1 MESEIK
7 EENSSKLASSDSF
20 VQLTQHLNSAGRQI
34 KLCFSFL
41 NVRFSVSLISIYRFT
56 EELDYS
62 F

>member
-34 KLCFSFL
+34 
-41 NVRFSVSLISIYRFT
+41 
-56 EELDYS
+56 
-62 F
+62 